1 MPRNLKTQAQ
11 LQAQI
16 NQLKQENVHLR
27 TLLKVILDTACQ
39 AVKKTEEI
47 LYCWK
52 CGVIIPAGHL
62 CEDCATK
69 EEKHE

>member
-27 TLLKVILDTACQ
+27 TLLKVILDTAYQ
-39 AVKKTEEI
+39 AVNGSEEENQ
-47 LYCWK
+47 K
-52 CGVIIPAGHL
+52 QSS
-62 CEDCATK
+62 EK
-69 EEKHE
+69 EKEAPNE

>member
-16 NQLKQENVHLR
+16 LQLKQENVHLR

-39 AVKKTEEI
+39 AVKQTEET
-47 LYCWK
+47 LYC
-52 CGVIIPAGHL
+52 
-62 CEDCATK
+62 
-69 EEKHE
+69 